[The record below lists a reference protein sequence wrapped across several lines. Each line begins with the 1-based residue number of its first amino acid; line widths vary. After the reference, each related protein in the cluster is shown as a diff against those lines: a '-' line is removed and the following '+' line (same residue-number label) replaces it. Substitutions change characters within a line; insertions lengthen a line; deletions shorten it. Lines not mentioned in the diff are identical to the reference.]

1 MRGLLFSQ
9 NSSAYFPGTSLPN
22 IQRQIWSEP
31 HLCFVPG
38 REPSHRQ
45 CHPDRSGGICSC
57 FSTLSPPRMPSFPI
71 ALTEPLQAAK
81 RRLVLEWQHSSSRA
95 LASMLM
101 WQQWPA
107 STASAITQSI
117 SHGSLLEVLSLKSSI
132 AAQLNHNSPF
142 LCRGKVRDAGWNNDE
157 TARRIAL

>member
-9 NSSAYFPGTSLPN
+9 NSSACFPGTSLPN
-22 IQRQIWSEP
+22 IQRQIWLEP

-81 RRLVLEWQHSSSRA
+81 RRLVLARQILSSSYGANGNTHRADA
-95 LASMLM
+95 LASMLVAAM
-101 WQQWPA
+101 AGFDGLRDHLGNKSRLIARGTEFEIFHCRSTEPQQSLPL
-107 STASAITQSI
+107 SRQSE
-117 SHGSLLEVLSLKSSI
+117 GCRLE
-132 AAQLNHNSPF
+132 
-142 LCRGKVRDAGWNNDE
+142 
-157 TARRIAL
+157 

>member
-31 HLCFVPG
+31 HLCFLPG

-95 LASMLM
+95 LASMLHVAAM
-101 WQQWPA
+101 AGFDGLRDHLGNKSRLIARGTEFEIFHCRSTEPQQSLPL
-107 STASAITQSI
+107 SRQSE
-117 SHGSLLEVLSLKSSI
+117 GCRLE
-132 AAQLNHNSPF
+132 
-142 LCRGKVRDAGWNNDE
+142 
-157 TARRIAL
+157 

>member
-31 HLCFVPG
+31 HLCFLPG

-81 RRLVLEWQHSSSRA
+81 RRLVLEWQHSSSRRA
-95 LASMLM
+95 CIHAHVAAMAGFDGLRDHLGNKSRLIARGTEFEIFHCRSTEP
-101 WQQWPA
+101 QQSLPL
-107 STASAITQSI
+107 SRQSE
-117 SHGSLLEVLSLKSSI
+117 GCRLE
-132 AAQLNHNSPF
+132 
-142 LCRGKVRDAGWNNDE
+142 
-157 TARRIAL
+157 